1 MSNWTVDRSYVREN
15 DNRIDEGAGR
25 LPGADGATS
34 ARRWYLDA
42 VLQGTWYYGS
52 ASTQF
57 ARLNTDGT
65 GFIASLEGGYPF
77 AWPQLGPGFVI
88 EPQGQILWQKV
99 SFRHDYDG
107 LGDVAL
113 GDTTGPSGRIGL
125 RTKWTISD
133 CGRSSVAAVSQ
144 GQSLAGLGS

>member
-1 MSNWTVDRSYVREN
+1 MS
-15 DNRIDEGAGR
+15 GR
-25 LPGADGATS
+25 AVGI
-34 ARRWYLDA
+34 DA

-88 EPQGQILWQKV
+88 EPQGQVLWQKV

-107 LGDVAL
+107 LGDVAF

-125 RTKWTISD
+125 RTKWTI
-133 CGRSSVAAVSQ
+133 AT
-144 GQSLAGLGS
+144 